1 MPPAISLKTA
11 TNVATISNMLISL
24 QAALRLDS
32 RAVLTLR
39 IKEWANNNLSFQYHC
54 AAISRTLHSYL
65 NTLIFCGKSRR
76 IGVSATAG
84 GLPCSVCEVDS
95 ARAPQLDWTS
105 GPRMVTSELPR
116 FISAAFRGATWLNWT
131 AERQPTKP
139 CDAACD
145 TFSLKFS
152 LPVEERGVRVRQKAT
167 GSRLDA
173 PPGESSSS
181 V

>member
-1 MPPAISLKTA
+1 MQSAEYL
-11 TNVATISNMLISL
+11 
-24 QAALRLDS
+24 
-32 RAVLTLR
+32 
-39 IKEWANNNLSFQYHC
+39 YHD
-54 AAISRTLHSYL
+54 
-65 NTLIFCGKSRR
+65 
-76 IGVSATAG
+76 
-84 GLPCSVCEVDS
+84 LPCSVCDVDS

-152 LPVEERGVRVRQKAT
+152 LPGGEDSEASALRFPTVSRKTRRNQTT
-167 GSRLDA
+167 GSRFDTQWVIFLRLTSPFA
-173 PPGESSSS
+173 STTVTSSSS
-181 V
+181 INLFEGPPLVLQCESNWRCIHCPSVWPLWLYLNIE